1 MIKTELNLESNENEN
16 EADSVDRSRGAGSH
30 NASAKVGKRNTNSG
44 SHVAINN
51 NAVSQSMKSH
61 SKQDTVSLSSLNPK
75 TTSTG
80 KKRQSPGGVGK
91 NANKDDASVEGLS
104 LTETDEVEKASVR
117 NQGTNRGDEEED
129 EDEEELDAQDEAEK
143 HLTGG
148 YVHFL

>member
-75 TTSTG
+75 ATSTG
-80 KKRQSPGGVGK
+80 KRRQSPGGVGK
-91 NANKDDASVEGLS
+91 NANKDASVEGLS